1 MWQLASPGEPLQ
13 AVAPSM
19 AQTDLLAHARLQANY
34 LNEQMGR
41 KVVGGSVLAAFLQG
55 GAGGGEG
62 PWQHLSALAYQGQ
75 AVRCGPWVGHSAHQ
89 SICYLVLTGVH
100 P

>member
-1 MWQLASPGEPLQ
+1 
-13 AVAPSM
+13 M

-55 GAGGGEG
+55 G
-62 PWQHLSALAYQGQ
+62 GQ
-75 AVRCGPWVGHSAHQ
+75 AVVKDLG
-89 SICYLVLTGVH
+89 SI
-100 P
+100 

>member
-1 MWQLASPGEPLQ
+1 MFSSAFVMLGRCVRNAFASISDTLALATPHAMWQLASPGEPLQ

-55 GAGGGEG
+55 G
-62 PWQHLSALAYQGQ
+62 GQ
-75 AVRCGPWVGHSAHQ
+75 AVVKDLG
-89 SICYLVLTGVH
+89 SI
-100 P
+100 